1 MSRGYGFGRIGR
13 LDLRAA
19 CWGWLEIEL
28 VHINQFKGGAV
39 TAAHLLKF
47 DSVHGRRIPDIEAVS
62 ENQILI
68 DGKPI
73 SFSEFVR
80 PDEV

>member
-1 MSRGYGFGRIGR
+1 MDLVGLDDWIYGQLG
-13 LDLRAA
+13 
-19 CWGWLEIEL
+19 GWLEIEF